1 MSNKKYFAKHLTFVC
16 VCLAV
21 FMVWITYEQDHAE
34 SKSTPEPTEVTTDT
48 PTPTEEVIIE
58 FIDGVPTAVAFTAT
72 PTTVPTPTPQPTFTP
87 THTPSPTEIPP
98 TPTQKPT
105 EGVKKAK
112 ATNTPSP
119 TEKPVKTQNTGIVP
133 YPTGKVGTQYTD
145 DPDGHTWKPY
155 ARYWKITKENS
166 VEYKLR
172 CMESTAENGLRI
184 VQDPNGVWRY
194 CIALEPQWAGG
205 RSVDIGRCIDIK
217 MTNGAVLHC
226 VLADCKTHENS
237 YKQEGRYGSR
247 GELIEFIVDETK
259 LPEGVHG
266 DISNVS
272 KEFRGGIVSV
282 TVLDLYIKGFGGK

>member
-1 MSNKKYFAKHLTFVC
+1 MINKKALLFCGVVIA
-16 VCLAV
+16 A
-21 FMVWITYEQDHAE
+21 FMVWITYEQDMAE
-34 SKSTPEPTEVTTDT
+34 RKAAPTEEVVT
-48 PTPTEEVIIE
+48 PTPTEGPVVIE
-58 FIDGVPTAVAFTAT
+58 FVEGVPVAVAFTST
-72 PTTVPTPTPQPTFTP
+72 PTPTPEVTF
-87 THTPSPTEIPP
+87 HKSPTVAQTP
-98 TPTQKPT
+98 TPTQAPTPTIRPT
-105 EGVKKAK
+105 ESVKKPK
-112 ATNTPSP
+112 ATNTPAP
-119 TEKPVKTQNTGIVP
+119 TKKPKETAKIVP
-133 YPTGKVGTQYTD
+133 YPTGHPGTQYTD

-155 ARYWKITKENS
+155 ARYWKITKKDS

-172 CMESTAENGLRI
+172 CMESTADNGLRI

-205 RSVDIGRCIDIK
+205 RSVDIGRCIDIQ
-217 MTNGAVLHC
+217 MTNGSVLHC
-226 VLADCKTHENS
+226 VLADVKTHEKS

-282 TVLDLYIKGFGGK
+282 TVLALYITGFGR